1 METPAQQTPA
11 QQLLAPLLTPR
22 TLVQQVESL
31 NFDDLEKLVT
41 ALKKRRP
48 KTDIEELEEQIDDL
62 ESRFI
67 KHKKTTIDNFLI
79 VAILLCMIM
88 YILVR

>member
-1 METPAQQTPA
+1 METPSQQTPA